1 MDKKILTKELLSIIK
16 DNKKMIGIAIIISAI
31 FVGGFRVYS
40 DHREKNKAADTNEI
54 NASNYKKELEEYNK
68 DTQFL
73 ADTLQTLDSE
83 KKSALKILG
92 ENPIMKIDAFSSE
105 SVRIKINAPNK
116 ASYNAVENV
125 LLTAGS
131 KDIFGKSDNTLERY
145 KWDIVQIPD
154 TNSVAINENGTNGAA
169 SEGLFIGNI
178 YIYSIEGYKAKEV
191 ANNVISFLESERNN
205 RLQGV
210 DFSVVA
216 VTSGEAAKQ
225 ALYGKQKVYRANIE
239 NIKYENDKMSEAT
252 RSLQIPSQSTAA
264 NTNYVKRSIK
274 SGFVGG
280 TFGAFIAIMVAVY
293 NYIRKQKQNFS
304 GVIEKEYGIP
314 ALGKVY
320 DRANLDVLVAD
331 IKQLDVENEGI
342 GFVAINSGIDYSTN
356 IAQVIE
362 KIDSKS
368 EYIGCILDEVEAINR
383 IGDFKNFVLVTS
395 DDGTDVGEKSRITI
409 NKLNRLEKKILGCI
423 NVE

>member
-54 NASNYKKELEEYNK
+54 SASNYKKELEEYNK
-68 DTQFL
+68 DTKLL

-225 ALYGKQKVYRANIE
+225 ALYSKQKVYRANIE